1 MCIKKLYIVFSLR
14 KDVTDKSEMQL
25 QAVLLEYEDLRD
37 EIKKRM
43 DQRTHISY
51 FVIAMTSGA
60 LGLYMSLREPLILV
74 FTPLIL
80 IYWLLIIDSSY
91 THHREIIQ
99 YIREKIEGMKLPML
113 IEKASDEEGW
123 IYWETYYSKD
133 RKRRYSSRF
142 KIYVAL
148 SWIIYILCGLVLI
161 YENVHRIFLFSYWI
175 VYSSLLVWVSY
186 KCLIYTGVVKKKKKN
201 KKRRRNK

>member
-1 MCIKKLYIVFSLR
+1 M
-14 KDVTDKSEMQL
+14 TDKTELQL

-60 LGLYMSLREPLILV
+60 LGLYVSLREPLILV
-74 FTPLIL
+74 FTPSIL

-113 IEKASDEEGW
+113 IERASDEDGW

-148 SWIIYILCGLVLI
+148 SWIIYILCGSVLI
-161 YENVHRIFLFSYWI
+161 YEDVHRILLFSYGI
-175 VYSSLLVWVSY
+175 VYGSFLVWIFY
-186 KCLIYTGVVKKKKKN
+186 KCLIYVGFIKKKKK
-201 KKRRRNK
+201 KKRRIK